1 MLRTLLKRIYRHRAS
16 FGERHVI
23 AIILGSALTAMG
35 LSLAIGLQQS
45 VWFDEA
51 YSIFLAKQSW
61 GQLLYL
67 TSVDTHPPLYYALLK
82 VWGDVFGWSELAL
95 RSPSMLA
102 LGASVAVGGLL
113 IKRLFG
119 AQVAVVA
126 VMILAISPFL
136 LRYGFEIRMYAI
148 GSLVGIA
155 ATYVLVLAE
164 DARTRAVQL
173 RRYALYAVLVAL
185 GMYLFY
191 YMAFL
196 WIAHASWLAWMGW
209 RRERSLIRA
218 IWKPWLA
225 AYLGAV
231 ILYLPWIPTFLD
243 QLGNGAL
250 TSVAQSL
257 TLDNLISIVSFYTVY
272 EPLWRLGPIMSVAVL
287 FALVVIGWLGMRAY
301 RSLEKHQR
309 PYFVLL
315 AMYILVPVLLL
326 TLIGFVR
333 PMYLERYVSHVAIG
347 ASLALGVA
355 VAVVWPRIG
364 RVGKWAVGIF
374 VVTLLIGV
382 VQLAMYGNYNFQRTL
397 HPAIKEA
404 ARLATPCSD
413 NAKVVAGD
421 PYAAIELL
429 YYVQDCPVY
438 FYEPSFVLTGGYA
451 PLSSSEL
458 QLRDPVSQLADT
470 ETVYYIY
477 YDQPRSDLSVN
488 RQLVERT
495 TFDSLTIDVLSAA
508 PRD

>member
-1 MLRTLLKRIYRHRAS
+1 M
-16 FGERHVI
+16 
-23 AIILGSALTAMG
+23 
-35 LSLAIGLQQS
+35 
-45 VWFDEA
+45 
-51 YSIFLAKQSW
+51 
-61 GQLLYL
+61 
-67 TSVDTHPPLYYALLK
+67 
-82 VWGDVFGWSELAL
+82 
-95 RSPSMLA
+95 
-102 LGASVAVGGLL
+102 
-113 IKRLFG
+113 
-119 AQVAVVA
+119 
-126 VMILAISPFL
+126 
-136 LRYGFEIRMYAI
+136 
-148 GSLVGIA
+148 
-155 ATYVLVLAE
+155 
-164 DARTRAVQL
+164 
-173 RRYALYAVLVAL
+173 
-185 GMYLFY
+185 
-191 YMAFL
+191 
-196 WIAHASWLAWMGW
+196 
-209 RRERSLIRA
+209 
-218 IWKPWLA
+218 
-225 AYLGAV
+225 
-231 ILYLPWIPTFLD
+231 
-243 QLGNGAL
+243 
-250 TSVAQSL
+250 AQSL

-272 EPLWRLGPIMSVAVL
+272 EPLWRLGPIMSVVVL
-287 FALVVIGWLGMRAY
+287 FALVVIGRLGMRAY
-301 RSLEKHQR
+301 RSLEKRQR

-315 AMYILVPVLLL
+315 AMYVLVPVLLL

-347 ASLALGVA
+347 ASLVLGVA

-374 VVTLLIGV
+374 VVTLLVGI
-382 VQLAMYGNYNFQRTL
+382 VQLAAYGNYNFQRTL

-438 FYEPSFVLTGGYA
+438 FYEPSIILTGGYA
-451 PLSSSEL
+451 PLNGSEL